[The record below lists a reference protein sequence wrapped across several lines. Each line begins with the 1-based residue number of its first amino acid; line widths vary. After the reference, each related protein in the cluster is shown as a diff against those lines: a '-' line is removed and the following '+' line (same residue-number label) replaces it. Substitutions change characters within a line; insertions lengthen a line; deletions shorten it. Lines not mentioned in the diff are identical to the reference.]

1 MGRTDGALERR
12 LKISQP
18 VTDPATRALM
28 NLDLADAH
36 FLEDFE
42 GATLTE
48 GLSMSA
54 YNVLRILRGNPDGH
68 PRTEI
73 AQRMIYR
80 RTDLTRLIDG
90 LIRRGLVER
99 LRGRRD
105 RRLSVTRITPKGLKT
120 MTRLDPLI
128 NDAVD
133 RYRRKLSVREW
144 DELSRL
150 LEKLYEDRVE

>member
-1 MGRTDGALERR
+1 MSRTDGALERR

-42 GATLTE
+42 AATLTE

-128 NDAVD
+128 NDAAD

>member
-1 MGRTDGALERR
+1 MSRTDGALERR

-150 LEKLYEDRVE
+150 LEKLYEDRIE

>member
-150 LEKLYEDRVE
+150 LEKLYEDRIE

>member
-42 GATLTE
+42 AATLTE

-150 LEKLYEDRVE
+150 LEKLYEDRIE

>member
-1 MGRTDGALERR
+1 MSRTDGALERR